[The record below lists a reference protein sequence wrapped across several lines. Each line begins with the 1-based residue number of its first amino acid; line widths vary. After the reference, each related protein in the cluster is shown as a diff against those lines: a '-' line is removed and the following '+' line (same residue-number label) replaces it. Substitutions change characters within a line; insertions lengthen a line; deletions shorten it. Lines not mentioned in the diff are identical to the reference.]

1 MDASNSQGCTKG
13 TKGRLDGKKEDPAEE
28 ITVGAEQT
36 SFAEFGQEFNGL
48 TTLGGFRVPGSK

>member
-13 TKGRLDGKKEDPAEE
+13 TKGGLDGKKEDPAEE
-28 ITVGAEQT
+28 ITVAVEQT